1 MQFIFGDNTSKYTL
15 LFYDDKQENA
25 AKIKDMI
32 RIPYSPNE
40 RFDSYGFIPFGS
52 NNNRALFF
60 KFQKDIKMVRNVYI
74 LHGVYTE
81 ISPEY
86 FHSEVYKEGLCTD
99 FIDQDSFDTLRHQ
112 LLDGK
117 KDCMVPYS
125 FDKALASTPE
135 SQVVIDENALCAI
148 VSKIYQRNKVVLVM
162 DDENFSNDRVRL
174 VIKKIFSYLTPSLRK
189 ICSYVSAVDN
199 TGEMDFLVRII
210 PRSMLQKN
218 ERAIDLDYPSDE
230 YVDKSDFPSIANYL
244 INLSDKERNNL
255 FETYE
260 LLSYG
265 KETIYKKADFLQ
277 FIKCYTAA
285 DNDEA
290 AIESCDKIL
299 GDYLCDERCP
309 DEPLIP
315 DFLKRALT
323 DRYGSANW
331 LNDVIVWEKVSLDK
345 IDRFYDQYMDII
357 KKVYYLCDRSLAY
370 FDSVLGVIYERKYTS
385 DEIRDLDKLL
395 SNMNKCFESM
405 RGAKSSEGVILSIAK
420 KKTEYLYNFVAMYHT
435 IFDEAIKY
443 TDEKIKLRYK
453 NNLVTYSKD
462 LINEVKNRFL
472 PRLVKLN
479 EYIDDI
485 DSHFG
490 SILQSKCIDV
500 HNEECE
506 RRMKEEN
513 DLREK
518 AYREEMLSVFESIL
532 ASEELELS
540 KALKLKEK
548 KGARNKTKD
557 APNRDDFAF
566 EAVDVF
572 FDKKEQRQNMP
583 TEMDML
589 KIVGD
594 EELCPR
600 LADLLAKYIVN
611 VCMVQGSDSFRSTN
625 HNLYLASCTSEI
637 ALAVAEKLCQ
647 MEHTEMAVLYLAVYE
662 PAMDR
667 MAKRIMKIKSVDNIN
682 AKGMKL
688 LKRELPIIFD
698 ERGFNDDISDENRD
712 YLVDVAKKLCK
723 SKSTSSQ
730 RRTLCSLLLKSAVL
744 SNSKAKLKNSPM
756 GKFDNKRM
764 LMWIFCAVAS
774 LVALAALALGFYSVL
789 SDDKEDVPAEE
800 VTTEISGVGEEV
812 SEEVGDEESADSEAA
827 SSEAD
832 VTTTP

>member
-1 MQFIFGDNTSKYTL
+1 M
-15 LFYDDKQENA
+15 A
-25 AKIKDMI
+25 
-32 RIPYSPNE
+32 E
-40 RFDSYGFIPFGS
+40 RSRRQPVF
-52 NNNRALFF
+52 RRF
-60 KFQKDIKMVRNVYI
+60 K
-74 LHGVYTE
+74 
-81 ISPEY
+81 
-86 FHSEVYKEGLCTD
+86 
-99 FIDQDSFDTLRHQ
+99 
-112 LLDGK
+112 
-117 KDCMVPYS
+117 
-125 FDKALASTPE
+125 
-135 SQVVIDENALCAI
+135 
-148 VSKIYQRNKVVLVM
+148 
-162 DDENFSNDRVRL
+162 
-174 VIKKIFSYLTPSLRK
+174 SL
-189 ICSYVSAVDN
+189 
-199 TGEMDFLVRII
+199 
-210 PRSMLQKN
+210 
-218 ERAIDLDYPSDE
+218 
-230 YVDKSDFPSIANYL
+230 
-244 INLSDKERNNL
+244 
-255 FETYE
+255 
-260 LLSYG
+260 
-265 KETIYKKADFLQ
+265 
-277 FIKCYTAA
+277 
-285 DNDEA
+285 
-290 AIESCDKIL
+290 
-299 GDYLCDERCP
+299 
-309 DEPLIP
+309 
-315 DFLKRALT
+315 
-323 DRYGSANW
+323 
-331 LNDVIVWEKVSLDK
+331 
-345 IDRFYDQYMDII
+345 
-357 KKVYYLCDRSLAY
+357 
-370 FDSVLGVIYERKYTS
+370 
-385 DEIRDLDKLL
+385 
-395 SNMNKCFESM
+395 
-405 RGAKSSEGVILSIAK
+405 
-420 KKTEYLYNFVAMYHT
+420 
-435 IFDEAIKY
+435 
-443 TDEKIKLRYK
+443 DEKIKLRYK

-462 LINEVKNRFL
+462 LIKEVKYRFL